1 MFEIGQ
7 AWCGIYL
14 CLLSV
19 IDIWIKRVPVCLLAA
34 GGIAAG
40 MYQAYQRDMPLLIVL
55 GGAAAGVVFLA
66 VSRVTEEGF
75 GYGDSL
81 LILVLGIYLGF
92 WNLLGVLFGA
102 FLLSALFAVFALV
115 LHKFDRS
122 TGYPFVPFLLI
133 SYTIWICIGGI

>member
-7 AWCGIYL
+7 IGCGVYL

-19 IDIWIKRVPVCLLAA
+19 IDIWIKKVPVCLLAA

-40 MYQAYQRDMPLLIVL
+40 VFRVYQSDMPFFITAA
-55 GGAAAGVVFLA
+55 GAAAGAVFLV
-66 VSRVTEEGF
+66 VSKVTEEGF

-102 FLLSALFAVFALV
+102 FLLSALFAVLALSF
-115 LHKFDRS
+115 HKFDRS

-133 SYTIWICIGGI
+133 SYIVWICAGGI

>member
-7 AWCGIYL
+7 IGCGVYL
-14 CLLSV
+14 CLLSM

-40 MYQAYQRDMPLLIVL
+40 VFRVYQSDMPLLITAA
-55 GGAAAGVVFLA
+55 GAAAGVVFLA

-92 WNLLGVLFGA
+92 WNLLGVLSGA
-102 FLLSALFAVFALV
+102 FLLSALFAVLALS
-115 LHKFDRS
+115 LHKFSRS
-122 TGYPFVPFLLI
+122 TGYPFIPFLLI
-133 SYTIWICIGGI
+133 SYIVWICAGGI